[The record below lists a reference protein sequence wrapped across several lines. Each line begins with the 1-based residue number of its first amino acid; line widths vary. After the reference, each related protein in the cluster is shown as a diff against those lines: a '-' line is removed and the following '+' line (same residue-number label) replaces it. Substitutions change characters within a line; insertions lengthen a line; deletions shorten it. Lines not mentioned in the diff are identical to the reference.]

1 MTAGYTQQ
9 TLERAKSLRRT
20 LTEQEKKLWGALRDR
35 RLDGFKFRKQ
45 QPIGPFIAD
54 FVCQERRLIVE
65 VDGSQHAASQTDRAR
80 DAFLNDKGYRVLR
93 IWNNDV
99 TGNLSGVLTA
109 ILAALSDPHPPIA
122 AQWAPPSPLKGKGI
136 DNGADIG

>member
-9 TLERAKSLRRT
+9 TLERAKALRRA
-20 LTEQEKKLWGALRDR
+20 LTQPEKKLWGALRDR
-35 RLDGFKFRKQ
+35 RLGGFKFRKQ

-54 FVCQERRLIVE
+54 FVCQEQRLIVE
-65 VDGSQHAASQTDRAR
+65 VDGSQHAESETDRAR
-80 DAFLNDKGYRVLR
+80 DAFLTSKGYRVLR
-93 IWNNDV
+93 FWNNDV

-122 AQWAPPSPLKGKGI
+122 AQWAPPSP
-136 DNGADIG
+136 

>member
-1 MTAGYTQQ
+1 MTAGYSTQ
-9 TLERAKSLRRT
+9 TLERAKSLRRR
-20 LTEQEKKLWGALRDR
+20 LTDQEKKLWGTLRDR
-35 RLDGFKFRKQ
+35 RLGGFKFRKQ

-65 VDGSQHAASQTDRAR
+65 VDGSQHAESQTDAAP
-80 DAFLNDKGYRVLR
+80 DAFLEDKGYRVLR
-93 IWNNDV
+93 VWNNEV

-122 AQWAPPSPLKGKGI
+122 RQWAPPSPLKGEGI
-136 DNGADIG
+136 DNGANLG

>member
-1 MTAGYTQQ
+1 M
-9 TLERAKSLRRT
+9 ERAKALRST
-20 LTEQEKKLWGALRDR
+20 LTGQEKKLWGALRDR
-35 RLDGFKFRKQ
+35 RLGGFKFRKQ
-45 QPIGPFIAD
+45 QPIGPFIVD

-65 VDGSQHAASQTDRAR
+65 VDGSQHAESQTDASR

-93 IWNNDV
+93 IWNNEV

-122 AQWAPPSPLKGKGI
+122 TQWAPPSP
-136 DNGADIG
+136 

>member
-1 MTAGYTQQ
+1 MTAGYSQQ
-9 TLERAKSLRRT
+9 TLKRAKALRRA

-35 RLDGFKFRKQ
+35 RLGGFKFRKQ

-54 FVCQERRLIVE
+54 FVCQEQRLIVE
-65 VDGSQHAASQTDRAR
+65 VDGSQHAESESDTKR
-80 DAFLNDKGYRVLR
+80 DAFLKDRSYRVLR
-93 IWNNDV
+93 FWNNDV

-122 AQWAPPSPLKGKGI
+122 AQWAPPLSLKGRG
-136 DNGADIG
+136 D

>member
-1 MTAGYTQQ
+1 MAAGYSQE
-9 TLERAKSLRRT
+9 TLERAKALRRA

-35 RLDGFKFRKQ
+35 RLGGFKFRKQ
-45 QPIGPFIAD
+45 QPIGPFIVD

-65 VDGSQHAASQTDRAR
+65 VDGSQHANSASDHTR
-80 DAFLNDKGYRVLR
+80 DAFLIDKGYRVLR
-93 IWNNDV
+93 VWNNDV

-122 AQWAPPSPLKGKGI
+122 AQWAPPSPSRGEGI
-136 DNGADIG
+136 DNGADLG

>member
-1 MTAGYTQQ
+1 VTAGYSQQ
-9 TLERAKSLRRT
+9 TLERAKTLRRS
-20 LTEQEKKLWGALRDR
+20 LTDQEKKLWGALRDR
-35 RLDGFKFRKQ
+35 RLGGFKFRKQ

-65 VDGSQHAASQTDRAR
+65 VDGSQHADSESDARR
-80 DAFLNDKGYRVLR
+80 DAFLEDKGYHVLR
-93 IWNNDV
+93 VWNNDV

-122 AQWAPPSPLKGKGI
+122 AQWAPPSP
-136 DNGADIG
+136 